1 MTAGAPTVATAGG
14 DMSQAAIDA
23 AQDTLQTHSPSV
35 VMQQMGLYA
44 GQGLALGITAS
55 QGVVS
60 AAMSGMLSNVRG
72 SFAPSWSSAWQAGGR
87 KHGRGA
93 GRHGG
98 LYGQR
103 NVARHIQRA
112 ERP

>member
-1 MTAGAPTVATAGG
+1 MARPKAPKGFAQVRDDLGEHMTGDELVERMAG
-14 DMSQAAIDA
+14 
-23 AQDTLQTHSPSV
+23 
-35 VMQQMGLYA
+35 
-44 GQGLALGITAS
+44 
-55 QGVVS
+55 
-60 AAMSGMLSNVRG
+60 
-72 SFAPSWSSAWQAGGR
+72 GGR